1 MTNIQKLLYLLI
13 EQGREKIIFA
23 VMSFKNKNLFCR
35 NRKAFTILEIFVVLA
50 IMAVLTLVSIHY
62 YNENL
67 AEARHAVILTNLKYI
82 NEAIN
87 RYHKD
92 HNSYPKYVDLKTDSG
107 ENGVLR
113 NYLNRPLS
121 EMLKEITDADK
132 EYMVKYKVTLP
143 HIRGMAGEG
152 IDVLSSNQNK
162 WISDE
167 EFKASGEAN
176 KFLYTVNE
184 IIATLTPGI

>member
-1 MTNIQKLLYLLI
+1 MKTCS
-13 EQGREKIIFA
+13 
-23 VMSFKNKNLFCR
+23 VSKNTMFYKNCLFNSNKR
-35 NRKAFTILEIFVVLA
+35 AFTLLEIFVVLG

-82 NEAIN
+82 NEAIT
-87 RYHKD
+87 RYYKD

-121 EMLKEITDADK
+121 EMLKEIADADK
-132 EYMVKYKVTLP
+132 EYKIKYKVTLP
-143 HIRGMAGEG
+143 RIRGMAGEG
-152 IDVLSSNQNK
+152 IDILSSNENK

-184 IIATLTPGI
+184 IIATLSPSLP

>member
-1 MTNIQKLLYLLI
+1 MD
-13 EQGREKIIFA
+13 
-23 VMSFKNKNLFCR
+23 FKNKGLFFS

-50 IMAVLTLVSIHY
+50 IMAVLVLVSVHY

-82 NEAIN
+82 NEAIT
-87 RYHKD
+87 RYYKD
-92 HNSYPKYVDLKTDSG
+92 HNSYPKYVDLKTDSS

-121 EMLKEITDADK
+121 EMLKEIADADK
-132 EYMVKYKVTLP
+132 EYKIKYKVTLP
-143 HIRGMAGEG
+143 RMRGMAGEG
-152 IDVLSSNQNK
+152 IDVLSSNENK
-162 WISDE
+162 WITDE

-176 KFLYTVNE
+176 KFLYAVNE
-184 IIATLTPGI
+184 IIATLSPSI